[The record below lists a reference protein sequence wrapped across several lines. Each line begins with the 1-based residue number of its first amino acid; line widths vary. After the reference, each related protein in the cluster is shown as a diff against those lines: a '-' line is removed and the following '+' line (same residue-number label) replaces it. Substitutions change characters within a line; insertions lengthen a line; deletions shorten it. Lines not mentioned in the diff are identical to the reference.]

1 MLKVQTFGNDK
12 YQLHSN
18 EIKSRLSVGNSWLNS
33 VESFVFLS
41 DKQKRKDLST
51 NLQFYTKPPIVCTC
65 TCMHERETW
74 SHIHTQGRT

>member
-1 MLKVQTFGNDK
+1 MLNFKHLGMTNTGYIHDA
-12 YQLHSN
+12 
-18 EIKSRLSVGNSWLNS
+18 IKSRLSAGNSWHNS

-41 DKQKRKDLST
+41 DKQKGKDLST
-51 NLQFYTKPPIVCTC
+51 NLQFCNKPPAVCTC